1 VTDDDRV
8 SSLVRDLAAALG
20 EIEQADLECPEG
32 VDRFLWS
39 ADLLDAMAQSVETIA
54 RIVDTHAAS
63 DASAVRERAV
73 ALAQAV
79 IGQRN
84 ELVRYG
90 RGARPDR
97 MATSWPGPTTTPDAE
112 GEARPRP
119 TATPAQRLMEQEWDR
134 RPSS

>member
-1 VTDDDRV
+1 MTDDDPV
-8 SSLVRDLAAALG
+8 STLVHDLAAALG

-39 ADLLDAMAQSVETIA
+39 ADLLDAMARSVETIA
-54 RIVDTHAAS
+54 RIVETHAAS
-63 DASAVRERAV
+63 DASAVRERAA

-84 ELVRYG
+84 ELVSYG

-97 MATSWPGPTTTPDAE
+97 MATSWPGPPAAPE
-112 GEARPRP
+112 GETRTRP
-119 TATPAQRLMEQEWDR
+119 TVTPAQRLMEQEWTR

>member
-1 VTDDDRV
+1 MTDDDRV
-8 SSLVRDLAAALG
+8 SSLVHDLATALD
-20 EIEQADLECPEG
+20 EIEQADLACPEG

-39 ADLLDAMAQSVETIA
+39 ADLLDAMARSVETIA
-54 RIVDTHAAS
+54 RIVETHAAS
-63 DASAVRERAV
+63 DASAVRERAA

-97 MATSWPGPTTTPDAE
+97 MATSWPGPPEATPE

-119 TATPAQRLMEQEWDR
+119 TVTPAQRQIGR
-134 RPSS
+134 AHV